1 MRVPGV
7 VLTRMLINVGLDLL
21 IGIVPFFGDVAD
33 VFWKANTKN
42 MALLER
48 HAVVERPA
56 TRGDWLF
63 VGGVI
68 GLVLLMA
75 AIPLFVLYLLLRQ
88 FGL

>member
-7 VLTRMLINVGLDLL
+7 VLLRMLINIGLDLL
-21 IGIVPFFGDVAD
+21 IGVVPFLGDVAD

-48 HAVVERPA
+48 HAVVDMPA

-63 VGGVI
+63 VGGIV

-75 AIPLFVLYLLLRQ
+75 AVPLFVLYWLLQR